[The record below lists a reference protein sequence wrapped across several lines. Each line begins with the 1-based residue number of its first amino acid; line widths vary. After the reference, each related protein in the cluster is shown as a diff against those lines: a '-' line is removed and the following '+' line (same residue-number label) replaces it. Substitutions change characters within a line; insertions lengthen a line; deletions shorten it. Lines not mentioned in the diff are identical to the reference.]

1 MKLRGLKLLDG
12 VNHANKSPGC
22 SWIGLVAICVSVI
35 AIGYEHGY
43 KSVMAIG
50 GLMLLAVLRMGY
62 KAFVAH
68 D

>member
-12 VNHANKSPGC
+12 ADHASKSPGC
-22 SWIGLVAICVSVI
+22 SWIGLVAICVGVI
-35 AIGYEHGY
+35 AIGYEQGH

-50 GLMLLAVLRMGY
+50 ALMLVAVLRMGY
-62 KAFVAH
+62 KAFITR